1 VILARRGSSTD
12 GDGEPA
18 VSKGEATRDVA
29 LDERRNMGAARGRGG
44 WGARV
49 ASMLKQRGERGRRCS
64 SLSGRKGEK
73 GVGVIRCGVRSSEG
87 QGGSGGRQG
96 VRPT

>member
-1 VILARRGSSTD
+1 MD

-44 WGARV
+44 WGAQV

-73 GVGVIRCGVRSSEG
+73 CVGVIRCGVRSSEG